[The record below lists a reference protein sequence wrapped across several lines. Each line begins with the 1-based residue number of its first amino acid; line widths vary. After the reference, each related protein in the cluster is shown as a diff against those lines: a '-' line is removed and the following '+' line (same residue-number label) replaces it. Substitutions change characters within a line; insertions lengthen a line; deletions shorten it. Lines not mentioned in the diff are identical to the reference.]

1 MDIEELHTA
10 ACAAKQ
16 SFYIDPT
23 SGQHVFTAYR
33 LLQRPCCGCGCRH
46 CPHNKSG
53 SSATRGD
60 TTCRLLHGDLDDMVE
75 DDVDVLFWS
84 GGKDSYLTLGRL
96 DNKSVILLTTYE
108 QRSGRVAHQGVDIN
122 ADILP
127 QVQRLNLPLLTVPL
141 NHSIDYIKA
150 VRTALHKILS
160 HGLKIRRL
168 VFGDLHLSTI
178 RNWRDTHLESVLGDE
193 QLSLSYPLWK
203 VPYDQLLDDIQSSID
218 DDGVQFRICAVDDV
232 AKEAGVCIGDVY
244 DTHFVNRLPSH
255 VDKFGENGEFHTLAI
270 VKHALGTLSQ

>member
-1 MDIEELHTA
+1 MDIEELHTT

-23 SGQHVFTAYR
+23 TGQHVFTAYR
-33 LLQRPCCGCGCRH
+33 LSQRPCCGCGCRH

-53 SSATRGD
+53 TSPTQGN

-84 GGKDSYLTLGRL
+84 GGKDSYLTLARL
-96 DNKSVILLTTYE
+96 NKKSVILLTTYE
-108 QRSGRVAHQGVDIN
+108 QTSGRVAHQGVDIN

-141 NHSIDYIKA
+141 NHSIDYITA
-150 VRTALHKILS
+150 VRTALGKILS
-160 HGLKIRRL
+160 HGLNIRQL
-168 VFGDLHLSTI
+168 VFGDLHLLTI

-218 DDGVQFRICAVDDV
+218 NDGVQFRICAVDDV

-244 DTHFVNRLPSH
+244 DKHFVTRLPSH
-255 VDKFGENGEFHTLAI
+255 VDKFGENGEFHTLAV
-270 VKHALGTLSQ
+270 VKHMPTLKH